1 MLCRVFQN
9 IDNEKMA
16 AHRSASA
23 DVLRKE
29 ISASA
34 TYIIC
39 IDGKAMR
46 GALYDNGRN
55 PDIVSAYSLRSGFI
69 LATDVCKEKSNE
81 IIRAP
86 VIGQTRR
93 VRMYSHGRCHIIPK
107 GNNRIDKN

>member
-34 TYIIC
+34 TDIIC

-81 IIRAP
+81 IIRARLLDKLDVSGCIVTAD
-86 VIGQTRR
+86 VISFQK
-93 VRMYSHGRCHIIPK
+93 VIIE
-107 GNNRIDKN
+107 

>member
-34 TYIIC
+34 TDIIC

-81 IIRAP
+81 INIDVDMKRTCHTY
-86 VIGQTRR
+86 QTLI
-93 VRMYSHGRCHIIPK
+93 HHDFKK
-107 GNNRIDKN
+107 GEM

>member
-34 TYIIC
+34 TDIIC

-55 PDIVSAYSLRSGFI
+55 PDICLLYTF
-69 LATDVCKEKSNE
+69 
-81 IIRAP
+81 RAHE
-86 VIGQTRR
+86 T
-93 VRMYSHGRCHIIPK
+93 
-107 GNNRIDKN
+107 